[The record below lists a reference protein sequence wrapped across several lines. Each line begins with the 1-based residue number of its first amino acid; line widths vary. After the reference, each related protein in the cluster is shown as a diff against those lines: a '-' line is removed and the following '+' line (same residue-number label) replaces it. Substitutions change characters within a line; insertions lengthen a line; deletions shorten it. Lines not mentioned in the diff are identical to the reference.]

1 MLRRLLMQVQRL
13 EHVGLSRSA
22 AEELTV
28 TVTELIVLNKAK
40 MEEAFV
46 TTGML
51 DKVGSY
57 WVYAC
62 WRRWG
67 HALMLG
73 ACVVIEPY
81 CLRLH
86 DAVTAHPV
94 IKAIGVLRD
103 AWCWQ
108 IFWTTYSLRP
118 GDAACLA
125 WHHDPK
131 H

>member
-1 MLRRLLMQVQRL
+1 MQVQRL

-57 WVYAC
+57 WVHAC
-62 WRRWG
+62 WKMWVQGVKDCWG
-67 HALMLG
+67 MLG
-73 ACVVIEPY
+73 AYMLEKVGACTHAG
-81 CLRLH
+81 CMR
-86 DAVTAHPV
+86 
-94 IKAIGVLRD
+94 
-103 AWCWQ
+103 
-108 IFWTTYSLRP
+108 
-118 GDAACLA
+118 GD
-125 WHHDPK
+125 
-131 H
+131 